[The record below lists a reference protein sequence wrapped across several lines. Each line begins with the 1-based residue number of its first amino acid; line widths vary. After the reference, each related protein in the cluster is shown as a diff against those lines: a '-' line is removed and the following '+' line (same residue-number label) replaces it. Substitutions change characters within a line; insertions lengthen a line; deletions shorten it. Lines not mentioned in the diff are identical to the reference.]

1 MDFIFEEDMDEV
13 GSDIEAWCPK
23 CKADT
28 AHTVITKYEDEVRRV
43 QCSTCGDVHA
53 YRKPR
58 GEVEEDIPEP
68 VAAKKRAAAKKP
80 TWQEAYDKIG
90 HNKANNL
97 ARPYTIR
104 DHYHEGDI
112 VSHPKFGVGFVTEIS
127 EGKAE
132 VTFQDER
139 RVLVHNRPDLAA
151 AMPAI
156 APTPAPR
163 EEKGKGKKGK
173 DKRGAAVAEL
183 PAAKGKAV
191 AGKPQVAPAKPQV
204 APAPPPPPVAKGKVV
219 EPPKKPAAPVQ
230 GKVERAK
237 AAATKKAAVVTKG
250 KAAPAKPAVA
260 AATSAK
266 PVAASVAKKPAPPAP
281 ARPVRPATRAAR
293 PEPAKSKLKK
303 KAGKAR

>member
-13 GSDIEAWCPK
+13 GSDIEAYCPK

-43 QCSTCGDVHA
+43 QCSPCGDVHA

-58 GEVEEDIPEP
+58 GEVEDDVPEP

-80 TWQEAYDKIG
+80 SWQEAIDKAG
-90 HNKANNL
+90 HKAVNH

-127 EGKAE
+127 ENKAE

-151 AMPAI
+151 QMPAI
-156 APTPAPR
+156 APVPAPR
-163 EEKGKGKKGK
+163 EEK
-173 DKRGAAVAEL
+173 
-183 PAAKGKAV
+183 AKGKR
-191 AGKPQVAPAKPQV
+191 GHKTEK
-204 APAPPPPPVAKGKVV
+204 
-219 EPPKKPAAPVQ
+219 
-230 GKVERAK
+230 
-237 AAATKKAAVVTKG
+237 ATKGHVSE
-250 KAAPAKPAVA
+250 APRAW
-260 AATSAK
+260 
-266 PVAASVAKKPAPPAP
+266 APH
-281 ARPVRPATRAAR
+281 
-293 PEPAKSKLKK
+293 
-303 KAGKAR
+303 